1 MTDDLPCAQDHFRE
15 GLLSLMAL
23 AHQQM
28 EPQEIVFSGIS
39 LLSNYCYEM
48 APSDDVAERTI
59 AVSVEDGR
67 ETNHQQNKDH
77 ES

>member
-15 GLLSLMAL
+15 GLVSLMAL

-28 EPQEIVFSGIS
+28 EPQEVVFFGIAALTS
-39 LLSNYCYEM
+39 YCYTM
-48 APSDDVAERTI
+48 APNDDVAQRTI
-59 AVSVEDGR
+59 DAAIETGKEDY
-67 ETNHQQNKDH
+67 

>member
-15 GLLSLMAL
+15 GLVSLMAL

-28 EPQEIVFSGIS
+28 KPHEIVFCGIS
-39 LLSNYCYEM
+39 VITNYCYAM
-48 APSDDVAERTI
+48 APSNGVALRTI
-59 AVSVEDGR
+59 EEGIEHGKEDY
-67 ETNHQQNKDH
+67 